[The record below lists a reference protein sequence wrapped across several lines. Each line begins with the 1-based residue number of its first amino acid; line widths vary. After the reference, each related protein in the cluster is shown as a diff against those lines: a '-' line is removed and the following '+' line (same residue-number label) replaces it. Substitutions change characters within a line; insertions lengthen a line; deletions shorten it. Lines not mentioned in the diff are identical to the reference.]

1 MIPILYEKSET
12 QFTTNGLGRLVD
24 CIRCEVT
31 EERNGVFEC
40 EFEYPVNGRHYAD
53 ITLGR
58 VIFCTHDDS
67 RTGQPFDIYKKT
79 AAIDG
84 VVTFYASHISYRL
97 SNITVRSFSATT
109 CAKALKAIVD
119 NSVVD
124 NPFTLQTN
132 KSLNIYYN
140 NVKPMKAKEL
150 LCGTEGSILDIYGP
164 GEYKYD
170 KYTVTLYLNRGTDT
184 DVEIRYGKNLSD
196 LTDDI
201 DYTNTYNAVVPYWR
215 NPETG
220 EYLVLPEYV
229 VFAGNATS
237 TMEPWHDELHN
248 VMTDHNGTQLDFVY
262 SEIKS
267 VPLDLSEYW
276 TEETPTVDQLR
287 LRAMQVLNGSEA
299 WLPNENVNI
308 DFVQLWQTPEY
319 ANIAPLQRVKLCDT
333 VKVIHPSLGINARIK
348 VIKTVYDVLLDRY
361 SSMELGKPQATL
373 LDMVT
378 QTALTQAR
386 LEFVTESEVMT
397 TVERVT
403 QGMSGALGGYVVTIY
418 DGDNHPMQT
427 LWMDSPSIQTAVN
440 VIKIDKSGIGFS
452 NSGYGGP
459 YRNAWTID
467 GKLNADF
474 IQAGTLSAA
483 LIKTGILKSFDG
495 STKFNLDT
503 GYYGSSDGTIGVYL
517 KGGRI
522 RFRDATEDPSGE
534 SATTDIMRI
543 YPTILTNSPI
553 MPDISDMGDDDEI
566 VIPDEAPRYR
576 RAGVIFI
583 PREDD
588 AFLITGKT
596 GSASNDTVF
605 MAIPDCARNTSISA
619 FKFNGRATFAYGVIV
634 EKGMRVHSGNLNI
647 DNNLRV
653 MTNARVDGT
662 LSVSNNTHF
671 GKRVYIDAGGIDV
684 TGSTTLNNALTVSGT
699 TTLNGTLSATKA
711 ATFSKPVTFN
721 DNVTIAANKT
731 LTINGTL
738 NYAMGGD
745 LAVPGLR
752 LMRNT
757 EGSTQYARMCVNE
770 YGNLQIDPDG
780 QSDYIY
786 YGKENTTNDHYFY
799 GEIYCYN
806 NITAYGSSFIGSHCR
821 VSDLETSYDIK
832 AGTYVEA
839 DNYVKGDVYVYAGV
853 YMSAMEY
860 RTRSDERLKDFR
872 EWDDRLD
879 SILDNIEPR
888 PFTWKDSDDGRVF
901 LGVSAQATQKAI
913 EDSGA
918 DISTVTETEEDGY
931 LTVNYNDL
939 TMLMLHR
946 IKQQEKRIATLEARL
961 EALERIINAN
971 T

>member
-12 QFTTNGLGRLVD
+12 HFTTNGIGRLVD

-84 VVTFYASHISYRL
+84 IVTFYASHISYRL

-124 NPFTLQTN
+124 NPFTLQTD
-132 KSLNIYYN
+132 KTLSLFYN
-140 NVKPMKAKEL
+140 NTKPMRAKEL
-150 LCGTEGSILDIYGP
+150 LAGTAGSILDIYGP

-170 KYTVTLYLNRGTDT
+170 KYTVTFYLNRGTDT

-237 TMEPWHDELHN
+237 TMEPWQDELFN

-262 SEIKS
+262 SEVKS

-276 TEETPTVDQLR
+276 TEETPTVEQLR
-287 LRAMQVLNGSEA
+287 LRAMQVLNSSEA
-299 WLPNENVNI
+299 WLPNENINI

-333 VKVIHPSLGINARIK
+333 VKVIHPHLGINVRIK

-418 DGDNHPMQT
+418 NEDNHPMQT

-440 VIKIDKSGIGFS
+440 IIKIDKDGIGFS

-459 YRNAWTID
+459 YLNAWTID
-467 GKLNADF
+467 GTFNADF
-474 IQAGTLSAA
+474 IRAGMLSAD
-483 LIKTGILKSFDG
+483 LIKTGILQSFDG

-503 GYYGSSDGTIGVYL
+503 GYYGSANDKVGVYL
-517 KGGRI
+517 KDGRI
-522 RFRDATEDPSGE
+522 RFRDKTEDPWGE
-534 SATTDIMRI
+534 VASTDIMRI
-543 YPTILTNSPI
+543 YPTIMDSNPVVI
-553 MPDISDMGDDDEI
+553 EDDSGI
-566 VIPDEAPRYR
+566 RMLYR
-576 RAGVIFI
+576 RAGVIYI

-588 AFLITGKT
+588 CFILSGRTSFANNDAIFKVVPDVARR
-596 GSASNDTVF
+596 SDASCFNF
-605 MAIPDCARNTSISA
+605 AGRLNMMYGAIIQKGLRVNT
-619 FKFNGRATFAYGVIV
+619 
-634 EKGMRVHSGNLNI
+634 GNLNV
-647 DNNLRV
+647 DNDLRV
-653 MTNARVDGT
+653 MTNARIDGTLTAYGNTSLGGT
-662 LSVSNNTHF
+662 LSVSDNTHF
-671 GKRVYIDAGGIDV
+671 NKKVYVDAGGLEV
-684 TGSTTLNNALTVSGT
+684 TGATKLNNALTVSGAS
-699 TTLNGTLSATKA
+699 TLNGA
-711 ATFSKPVTFN
+711 VTFN
-721 DNVTIAANKT
+721 NDVTIAANKT

-752 LMRNT
+752 LMQQT
-757 EGSTQYARMCVNE
+757 SGSTNHVKMYLDNSR
-770 YGNLQIDPDG
+770 YFRLDPDG
-780 QSDYIY
+780 NASYYY
-786 YGKENTTNDHYFY
+786 YGHEDNSSPKAHFFY
-799 GEIYCYN
+799 DEIYAYGD
-806 NITAYGSSFIGSHCR
+806 ITAYQSKFIGNTCSVSHVR
-821 VSDLETSYDIK
+821 SSYEIE
-832 AGTYVEA
+832 AGTYVYA
-839 DNYVKGDVYVYAGV
+839 DNYVKADVYVWAGN
-853 YMSAMEY
+853 YMSALQY
-860 RTRSDERLKDFR
+860 QTRSDERLKDFR
-872 EWDDRLD
+872 EWDNRLD

-888 PFTWKDSDDGRVF
+888 PFTWKDSKDGRVF
-901 LGVSAQATQKAI
+901 LGVSAQKTQKAI

-918 DISTVTETEEDGY
+918 ELGTVMESETDGY

-946 IKQQEKRIATLEARL
+946 IKEQEKRIATLEARL
-961 EALERIINAN
+961 EALERMILNAN

>member
-12 QFTTNGLGRLVD
+12 HFTTNGIGRLVD

-84 VVTFYASHISYRL
+84 IVTFYASHISYRL

-124 NPFTLQTN
+124 NPFTLQTD
-132 KSLNIYYN
+132 KTLSLFYN
-140 NVKPMKAKEL
+140 NTKPMRAKEL
-150 LCGTEGSILDIYGP
+150 LAGTAGSILDIYGP

-170 KYTVTLYLNRGTDT
+170 KYTVTFYLNRGTDT

-196 LTDDI
+196 LTDDL

-237 TMEPWHDELHN
+237 TMEPWQDELFN

-262 SEIKS
+262 SEVKS

-276 TEETPTVDQLR
+276 TEETPTVEQLR
-287 LRAMQVLNGSEA
+287 LRAMQVLNSSEA
-299 WLPNENVNI
+299 WLPNENINI

-319 ANIAPLQRVKLCDT
+319 ANIAPLQKVKLCDT
-333 VKVIHPSLGINARIK
+333 VKVIHPHLGINVRIK

-418 DGDNHPMQT
+418 NEDNHPMQT

-440 VIKIDKSGIGFS
+440 IIKIDKDGIGFS

-459 YRNAWTID
+459 YLNAWTID
-467 GKLNADF
+467 GTLNADF
-474 IQAGTLSAA
+474 IRAGTLSAD
-483 LIKTGILKSFDG
+483 LIKTGILQSYDG

-503 GYYGSSDGTIGVYL
+503 GYYGSADNQVGVYL
-517 KGGRI
+517 KNGRI
-522 RFRDATEDPSGE
+522 RFRDATEDPVGE
-534 SATTDIMRI
+534 SASTDIMRI
-543 YPTILTNSPI
+543 YPTILSTPI
-553 MPDISDMGDDDEI
+553 GIETDEGF
-566 VIPDEAPRYR
+566 ELYYR
-576 RAGVIFI
+576 RAGVIHI

-588 AFLITGKT
+588 CFLLTGRT
-596 GSASNDTVF
+596 RSSNNE
-605 MAIPDCARNTSISA
+605 AILAAYPDAAKQTDVSA
-619 FKFNGRATFAYGVIV
+619 FVFYGRTSHQYGAIVKNGLKVFSGDLIV
-634 EKGMRVHSGNLNI
+634 SSG
-647 DNNLRV
+647 
-653 MTNARVDGT
+653 TT
-662 LSVSNNTHF
+662 LSTTTISSLTVSNNTHF
-671 GKRVYIDAGGIDV
+671 GKRIYIDSGGMSV
-684 TGSTTLNNALTVSGT
+684 SGNSTFSNNLTVQGNASLTTLSVSGDAVF
-699 TTLNGTLSATKA
+699 NNDVE
-711 ATFSKPVTFN
+711 FNWPVVCNEDVTFN
-721 DNVTIAANKT
+721 DGVTFAGGVTFDTSSSLNIGSVKT
-731 LTINGTL
+731 SGNITVGKE
-738 NYAMGGD
+738 
-745 LAVPGLR
+745 LR
-752 LMRNT
+752 LCKSDDATKYVRIYFQSSSTLHYEPDGLITSFNYGSADIDKDTITHEFRGQVRNT
-757 EGSTQYARMCVNE
+757 TSIISGTFVSAGS
-770 YGNLQIDPDG
+770 
-780 QSDYIY
+780 
-786 YGKENTTNDHYFY
+786 
-799 GEIYCYN
+799 
-806 NITAYGSSFIGSHCR
+806 
-821 VSDLETSYDIK
+821 
-832 AGTYVEA
+832 
-839 DNYVKGDVYVYAGV
+839 
-853 YMSAMEY
+853 YMSATQY
-860 RTRSDERLKDFR
+860 ITRSDERLKDFR

-879 SILDNIEPR
+879 SILDNIEPL
-888 PFTWKDSDDGRVF
+888 PYTWKDSDDGRVF
-901 LGVSAQATQKAI
+901 LGVSAQKTQKAI

-918 DISTVTETEEDGY
+918 ELGTVMESETDGY

-946 IKQQEKRIATLEARL
+946 IKEQEKRIATLEARL
-961 EALERIINAN
+961 EALERMILNAN